1 METARLLEGRS
12 ATSKKVLQ
20 VCDNLN
26 MHAKGAF
33 YEAFE
38 PQWAGGLVRRIEFHH
53 TPKHGRWL
61 NATSRGVD
69 WQRNIHDAR
78 TKLKSVYPTNKL

>member
-38 PQWAGGLVRRIEFHH
+38 PQWAGAGSNSTTRPGTAV
-53 TPKHGRWL
+53 G
-61 NATSRGVD
+61 
-69 WQRNIHDAR
+69 
-78 TKLKSVYPTNKL
+78 